1 VSAARVFGA
10 GLAIAM
16 TFAVAW
22 LSRAPTDFAGD
33 GDALIRLSWRVDG
46 VTVQACETLSE
57 EELAKRPI
65 HMRNPQAC
73 IGTIA
78 PFELVATLGGQT
90 IVHDTI
96 WPGGIR
102 GDRPIYVFRDI
113 PVIPGRSVLSVRF
126 EAVVPEG
133 TEVDSA
139 VSRLTWEGEIELAP
153 DDVALLAMD
162 DHGAFVLRTPGPA
175 ASD

>member
-1 VSAARVFGA
+1 MSAARVFGA
-10 GLAIAM
+10 GLAVVM

-22 LSRAPTDFAGD
+22 LSRVPTDFAGD
-33 GDALIRLSWRVDG
+33 ADALIRLSWRVDG

-96 WPGGIR
+96 SPGGIR
-102 GDRPIYVFRDI
+102 GDRPIYVFRDT

-133 TEVDSA
+133 AELDGA
-139 VSRLTWEGEIELAP
+139 VTLLTWEGEIELAP
-153 DDVALLAMD
+153 GDVALLTMD
-162 DHGAFVLRTPGPA
+162 DHGAFVLRTPGA
-175 ASD
+175 AGSS